1 MEATAPG
8 GLPKPLRCGP
18 RRTDGIAAAALTE
31 IKRSR
36 RGLSG
41 TDRQTMSDAFG
52 DYLRSIGRIPLLTA
66 QEEVHLGLI
75 VKEWMEA
82 PQPSAGLERRGRRAL
97 RRIVSANLRLVV
109 TVALRYLR
117 RLKHLAHDPMDLVQ
131 AGNLGLLRAAEKYDP
146 TRGYKFSTYGYWWI
160 RQAINRHLQEHN
172 GGIRTPVNL
181 VSLANRAEA
190 LQSLGSDLLSSEELG
205 RQLGESGDRVLYAMA
220 VQHRSHTVSLDQQL
234 NGSDGDMTLLDTVS
248 DSRLPMIEDDYS
260 WMHGQIQ
267 QLSTPERTV
276 IQLRYG
282 EEKQRSFAEV
292 ARLTGRSKDQ
302 VQRLER
308 HALTKLRRHLTPML
322 FPAPAVAA
330 LSAN

>member
-1 MEATAPG
+1 
-8 GLPKPLRCGP
+8 
-18 RRTDGIAAAALTE
+18 
-31 IKRSR
+31 
-36 RGLSG
+36 
-41 TDRQTMSDAFG
+41 MSDAFG

-75 VKEWMEA
+75 VKEWMETG
-82 PQPSAGLERRGRRAL
+82 QPSMALQRRGRRAL
-97 RRIVSANLRLVV
+97 QRIVTANLRLVV

-172 GGIRTPVNL
+172 GSIRMPVNL

-190 LQSLGSDLLSSEELG
+190 LQNLGDGALSSGELG
-205 RQLGESGDRVLYAMA
+205 ERLGESSERVLYALA
-220 VQHRSHTVSLDQQL
+220 IQHRSNTISLDQQL
-234 NGSDGDMTLLDTVS
+234 SGSDGDMTLLDTVS
-248 DSRLPMIEDDYS
+248 DSRLPSIDDDYR
-260 WMHGQIQ
+260 WMHSQIEM
-267 QLSTPERTV
+267 LSTPERTV

-292 ARLTGRSKDQ
+292 ARLIGRSKDQ

-308 HALTKLRRHLTPML
+308 HALTKLRRHLTPVL
-322 FPAPAVAA
+322 NPRQAEQA
-330 LSAN
+330 

>member
-1 MEATAPG
+1 
-8 GLPKPLRCGP
+8 
-18 RRTDGIAAAALTE
+18 
-31 IKRSR
+31 
-36 RGLSG
+36 
-41 TDRQTMSDAFG
+41 MSDAFG

-75 VKEWMEA
+75 VKEWMETA
-82 PQPSAGLERRGRRAL
+82 QPSRGLERRGRRAL
-97 RRIVSANLRLVV
+97 ERMVTANLRLVV

-160 RQAINRHLQEHN
+160 RQAINRYLQEHN
-172 GGIRTPVNL
+172 SSIRMPVNL

-190 LQSLGSDLLSSEELG
+190 LQSNGQASLNSTDIAQ
-205 RQLGESGDRVLYAMA
+205 QLGESSERVLYALA
-220 VQHRSHTVSLDQQL
+220 VHHRSHTISLDQHL
-234 NGSDGDMTLLDTVS
+234 GGSDGDMTLLDTVS
-248 DSRLPMIEDDYS
+248 DSRLPSISDDYQ
-260 WMHGQIQ
+260 WMHSQIEL
-267 QLSTPERTV
+267 LSTPERTV

-282 EEKQRSFAEV
+282 EEQQRSFAEV

-322 FPAPAVAA
+322 FPDAA
-330 LSAN
+330 GEG

>member
-1 MEATAPG
+1 M
-8 GLPKPLRCGP
+8 
-18 RRTDGIAAAALTE
+18 
-31 IKRSR
+31 
-36 RGLSG
+36 
-41 TDRQTMSDAFG
+41 MSDAFG

-75 VKEWMEA
+75 VKEWMESA
-82 PQPSAGLERRGRRAL
+82 QPSRALERRGRRAL
-97 RRIVSANLRLVV
+97 QRIVTANLRLVV

-172 GGIRTPVNL
+172 GAIRMPVNL

-190 LQSLGSDLLSSEELG
+190 LRHLGHDGLDGDAIS
-205 RQLGESGDRVLYAMA
+205 RMLGESSERVRYALA
-220 VQHRSHTVSLDQQL
+220 VQHRSNTVSLDQQL
-234 NGSDGDMTLLDTVS
+234 TASDGEMTLLDTVS
-248 DSRLPMIEDDYS
+248 DSRLPCIDEDYD
-260 WMHGQIQ
+260 WMHNQIQ
-267 QLSTPERTV
+267 QLSLPERTV
-276 IQLRYG
+276 IALRYS
-282 EEKQRSFAEV
+282 EDRQRSFAEV

-308 HALTKLRRHLTPML
+308 HALSKLRRQLTPVL
-322 FPAPAVAA
+322 FPGME
-330 LSAN
+330 

>member
-1 MEATAPG
+1 
-8 GLPKPLRCGP
+8 
-18 RRTDGIAAAALTE
+18 
-31 IKRSR
+31 
-36 RGLSG
+36 
-41 TDRQTMSDAFG
+41 MSDAFG

-75 VKEWMEA
+75 VKEWMET
-82 PQPSAGLERRGRRAL
+82 PQPSRSLQRRGRRAL
-97 RRIVSANLRLVV
+97 ERMVTANLRLVV

-160 RQAINRHLQEHN
+160 RQAINRYLQEHN
-172 GGIRTPVNL
+172 GSIRMPVNL

-190 LQSLGSDLLSSEELG
+190 LQNTGEPSLDGEALA
-205 RQLGESGDRVLYAMA
+205 RQLGESSERILYALA
-220 VQHRSHTVSLDQQL
+220 VQHRSHTISLDQQL
-234 NGSDGDMTLLDTVS
+234 GGSDGDMTLLDTVS
-248 DSRLPMIEDDYS
+248 DSRLPTINDDYL

-267 QLSTPERTV
+267 LLSTPERTV

-282 EEKQRSFAEV
+282 EEQQRSFAEV
-292 ARLTGRSKDQ
+292 ARITGRSKDQ

-308 HALTKLRRHLTPML
+308 HALSKLRRNLTPML
-322 FPAPAVAA
+322 FPGEAWDRQAGRG
-330 LSAN
+330 

>member
-1 MEATAPG
+1 
-8 GLPKPLRCGP
+8 
-18 RRTDGIAAAALTE
+18 
-31 IKRSR
+31 
-36 RGLSG
+36 
-41 TDRQTMSDAFG
+41 MSDAFG

-75 VKEWMEA
+75 VKEWMETS
-82 PQPSAGLERRGRRAL
+82 QPSLALQRRGRRAL
-97 RRIVSANLRLVV
+97 ERMVTANLRLVV

-160 RQAINRHLQEHN
+160 RQAINRYLQEHN
-172 GGIRTPVNL
+172 GNIRMPVNL

-190 LQSLGSDLLSSEELG
+190 LQNMGQPSLDGEALS
-205 RQLGESGDRVLYAMA
+205 RQLGESSDRILYALA
-220 VQHRSHTVSLDQQL
+220 VQHRSHTISLDQQL
-234 NGSDGDMTLLDTVS
+234 GGSDGDMTLLDTVS
-248 DSRLPMIEDDYS
+248 DSRLPTIRDDYQ
-260 WMHGQIQ
+260 WIHGQIQ
-267 QLSTPERTV
+267 LLSTPERTV

-282 EEKQRSFAEV
+282 EEQQRSFAEV

-308 HALTKLRRHLTPML
+308 HALTKLRRNLTPML
-322 FPAPAVAA
+322 FPGEAWERQ
-330 LSAN
+330 SGQG